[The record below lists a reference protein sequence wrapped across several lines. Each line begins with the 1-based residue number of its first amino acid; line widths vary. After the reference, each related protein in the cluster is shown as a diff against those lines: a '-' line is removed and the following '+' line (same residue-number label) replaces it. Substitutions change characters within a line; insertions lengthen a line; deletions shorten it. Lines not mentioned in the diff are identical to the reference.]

1 MDNSP
6 LLPRPIHIDS
16 SKLQKGQR
24 VGDKVPV
31 DDTNKNRTPG
41 VLPRGRFKEKFQGLR
56 ERFDQ
61 VVGLHEEL
69 ERDLEL
75 ANARMRKLQA
85 ENECAHS
92 CFLACVTDML
102 AFLSLLLD
110 AINLTVPAT
119 PSLMHL
125 TRPSPAL
132 YSQPVAPP
140 AGPPPPHHINGHS
153 VPHANG
159 RYRPVD
165 PHDMT
170 TSERDRDRDYR
181 EIPPETT
188 ANGRL

>member
-6 LLPRPIHIDS
+6 IPPRPIHIDS

-24 VGDKVPV
+24 AGDKVPG
-31 DDTNKNRTPG
+31 DDTTKNRVPG
-41 VLPRGRFKEKFQGLR
+41 VPRGRYKEKFQGLR
-56 ERFDQ
+56 ERYDR
-61 VVGLHEEL
+61 VLGLHKEY

-85 ENECAHS
+85 EN
-92 CFLACVTDML
+92 D
-102 AFLSLLLD
+102 LLLD

-125 TRPSPAL
+125 TRPSPTL
-132 YSQPVAPP
+132 YSHLAPAP
-140 AGPPPPHHINGHS
+140 APPPPHHMNGHGVS
-153 VPHANG
+153 HSNG

-165 PHDMT
+165 PYDIT
-170 TSERDRDRDYR
+170 PSERERERERDRDYR
-181 EIPPETT
+181 DIPPETP

>member
-24 VGDKVPV
+24 LADKVP
-31 DDTNKNRTPG
+31 DDTNKNRAPA
-41 VLPRGRFKEKFQGLR
+41 VPRGKFKEKFQVMR

-69 ERDLEL
+69 VRDLEL
-75 ANARMRKLQA
+75 ANARMQKLQA
-85 ENECAHS
+85 EN
-92 CFLACVTDML
+92 D
-102 AFLSLLLD
+102 LLLD

-132 YSQPVAPP
+132 YSHPVAPP
-140 AGPPPPHHINGHS
+140 AAAAPPPPHHMNGHS

-165 PHDMT
+165 PHDIT
-170 TSERDRDRDYR
+170 PPERDRGREYRD
-181 EIPPETT
+181 IPQET

>member
-24 VGDKVPV
+24 GGDKVPV
-31 DDTNKNRTPG
+31 DDIHKNRVTYLITVHSPADS
-41 VLPRGRFKEKFQGLR
+41 LFARFQGLR

-75 ANARMRKLQA
+75 ANARIRKLQA
-85 ENECAHS
+85 EN
-92 CFLACVTDML
+92 D
-102 AFLSLLLD
+102 LLLD

-125 TRPSPAL
+125 TRPSPTL
-132 YSQPVAPP
+132 YSHSVAPP
-140 AGPPPPHHINGHS
+140 AAPPPPHHINGHS

-165 PHDMT
+165 VRSQVIPHH
-170 TSERDRDRDYR
+170 RH
-181 EIPPETT
+181 
-188 ANGRL
+188 L

>member
-6 LLPRPIHIDS
+6 LMPRPIQVDS
-16 SKLQKGQR
+16 SKPQKGQR
-24 VGDKVPV
+24 VGDKVPA
-31 DDTNKNRTPG
+31 DDTNKNRTPV

-75 ANARMRKLQA
+75 ANARIRKLQA
-85 ENECAHS
+85 EN
-92 CFLACVTDML
+92 D
-102 AFLSLLLD
+102 LLLD

-125 TRPSPAL
+125 TRPSPTL
-132 YSQPVAPP
+132 YSHSVAPP
-140 AGPPPPHHINGHS
+140 AAPPPPHHINGHS

-165 PHDMT
+165 PHDIT
-170 TSERDRDRDYR
+170 TLERDRDRDYR
-181 EIPPETT
+181 DIPPETT
-188 ANGRL
+188 VNGRL

>member
-16 SKLQKGQR
+16 KLQKGQR
-24 VGDKVPV
+24 LGDKVP
-31 DDTNKNRTPG
+31 DDTNKNRAPA
-41 VLPRGRFKEKFQGLR
+41 VPRGKFKEKFQVMR

-69 ERDLEL
+69 VRDLEL
-75 ANARMRKLQA
+75 ANARMQKLQA
-85 ENECAHS
+85 EN
-92 CFLACVTDML
+92 D
-102 AFLSLLLD
+102 LLLD

-132 YSQPVAPP
+132 YSHPVAPP
-140 AGPPPPHHINGHS
+140 AAPPPPHHMNGHS

-165 PHDMT
+165 VGSQAT
-170 TSERDRDRDYR
+170 TRDRY
-181 EIPPETT
+181 
-188 ANGRL
+188 L

>member
-6 LLPRPIHIDS
+6 PLPRPIHVDS
-16 SKLQKGQR
+16 PKLQKGQR
-24 VGDKVPV
+24 IGDKVPV
-31 DDTNKNRTPG
+31 DDTNKNRTPV
-41 VLPRGRFKEKFQGLR
+41 VLPRGRFKEKFQVLR

-85 ENECAHS
+85 EN
-92 CFLACVTDML
+92 D
-102 AFLSLLLD
+102 LLLD

-125 TRPSPAL
+125 TRPSPTL
-132 YSQPVAPP
+132 HSHPVAPP
-140 AGPPPPHHINGHS
+140 AAPLPPHRMNGHS

-159 RYRPVD
+159 RYHPVD
-165 PHDMT
+165 PHDIT
-170 TSERDRDRDYR
+170 TSDRDRDYR
-181 EIPPETT
+181 DIPPETT